1 MKHNIF
7 FLSLLLYNSIGSLTP
22 LSDTEF
28 EINVNS
34 IQQFSINYES
44 DTIFNFTSETIHND
58 LIVNMHSINCK
69 VKINI
74 ENSNTSDIINQMD
87 DDTFSF
93 RLNPEEINNVKI
105 RVNPLLNSAD
115 ERIIKN
121 YENKTCPLII
131 TNMEENSNTILEL
144 NNSSNL
150 FFDEYNSE
158 YIFSYKVNADL
169 DSPIAL
175 SLTFNQ
181 KSQFEINING
191 TNKNFRKN
199 ETVFNSTYIFF
210 DKENFQEVNEFNISI
225 KQINEIKPIF
235 MNIKMIKKNFTSILE
250 QNNLNYGFI
259 TSQID
264 YQYYYMEVFK
274 DQEGEIM
281 LHNKIAN
288 GILIAEIITKNES
301 IDLNNTNNYPNKG
314 TNTSLILNQ
323 HTFKLYFSYND
334 TSKCGNGGCYLLI
347 TY

>member
-1 MKHNIF
+1 MRHNIF
-7 FLSLLLYNSIGSLTP
+7 ILSLLLCASIGSLIP
-22 LSDTEF
+22 ISDTEF

-44 DTIFNFTSETIHND
+44 ETIFNFTSKTIFKD

-105 RVNPLLNSAD
+105 RVNPILNSAD

-158 YIFSYKVNADL
+158 YIFSYKVNEIEL

-181 KSQFEINING
+181 KSQFEINIDG
-191 TNKNFRKN
+191 INKNFRKN
-199 ETVFNSTYIFF
+199 ETVFNSTNIFF
-210 DKENFQEVNEFNISI
+210 DKSFKKGDEFNISI
-225 KQINEIKPIF
+225 KQIPI
-235 MNIKMIKKNFTSILE
+235 L
-250 QNNLNYGFI
+250 LYG
-259 TSQID
+259 
-264 YQYYYMEVFK
+264 
-274 DQEGEIM
+274 
-281 LHNKIAN
+281 
-288 GILIAEIITKNES
+288 
-301 IDLNNTNNYPNKG
+301 
-314 TNTSLILNQ
+314 SL
-323 HTFKLYFSYND
+323 
-334 TSKCGNGGCYLLI
+334 
-347 TY
+347 

>member
-1 MKHNIF
+1 MRYNIF
-7 FLSLLLYNSIGSLTP
+7 ILSLLLCTSIGSLTP
-22 LSDTEF
+22 LLDTEF
-28 EINVNS
+28 QINVNK
-34 IQQFSINYES
+34 IQKFSINYVS
-44 DTIFNFTSETIHND
+44 DSIFKFSSETIHND

-69 VKINI
+69 IKINI
-74 ENSNTSDIINQMD
+74 ENSNTNDNNINQMND
-87 DDTFSF
+87 DLFSF

-131 TNMEENSNTILEL
+131 TNMEENGNTIIEL
-144 NNSSNL
+144 NNISNL
-150 FFDEYNSE
+150 FFDENNSE
-158 YIFSYKVNADL
+158 YTFSYKINNISL

-191 TNKNFRKN
+191 TNIDFIKN

-210 DKENFQEVNEFNISI
+210 DKENFQEVNEFNINI

-288 GILIAEIITKNES
+288 GILIAEIKTKNES
-301 IDLNNTNNYPNKG
+301 IDLNDTTNYPNNG
-314 TNTSLILNQ
+314 TNTFIDIKSAYI
-323 HTFKLYFSYND
+323 
-334 TSKCGNGGCYLLI
+334 
-347 TY
+347 